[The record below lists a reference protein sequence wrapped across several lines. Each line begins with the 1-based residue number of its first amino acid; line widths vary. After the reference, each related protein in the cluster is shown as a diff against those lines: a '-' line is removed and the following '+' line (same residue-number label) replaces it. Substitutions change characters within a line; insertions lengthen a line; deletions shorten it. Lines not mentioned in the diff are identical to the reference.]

1 MADIGKA
8 YVQIVP
14 TAKGISNDIEG
25 LIGGDVQKSG
35 ESAGKAFG
43 SKMVG
48 AIGKVAAVV
57 GVGKLFADAIG
68 AGKELEQSFGGL
80 DTIYGDAAEGAKDY
94 AYQAAQAGISA
105 NDYAEQAV
113 SMGAALKQAFGGD
126 TNAAMEAANTAI
138 MDMTDNAAKMGTP
151 IESIQNAY
159 QGFAKGNYT
168 MLDNLKLGYGGTK
181 EEMERL
187 LADAEKLPAAMGRDF
202 DLSNLGDVYDAIHL
216 IQGNLGLTGVAADE
230 AKTTFEGSFNA
241 MKASAQNLMAD
252 LATGAD
258 IGPSLSALGDS
269 IGNFVIGNLL
279 PMISNIVQQIPTI
292 LAQLP
297 GFLAELIPQ
306 AVPVIGEMVA
316 GLAQGIVDNLPVWIA
331 GVQQLWSTLWDTLTN
346 IDWDSAGQF
355 IADAIVQGWELLKE
369 TAAAIW
375 DTVVGIFTGEV
386 QFPDLSGAAS
396 AIWEALK
403 TVASEIWDGVVFFF
417 TQVITWPNICAA
429 AEVVWN
435 GLTSLASTIWDGVV
449 EFFTQEIDWADITAG
464 AKAIWDNLVNIAGNI
479 WDSVVEYFTQD
490 ISWPDL
496 AAGAKAVWDGLV
508 AAAEAVWNAVKDW
521 FCKTFDFP
529 SLDAFASAAWNTLT
543 GIASGIW
550 EGIKAIF
557 GALDITFSDLSGV
570 AGEVWNGLKTV
581 ATGVWDTIK
590 EIFGSFDIEWP
601 DFGELAKGALEGLK
615 SAAEGVWN
623 WIKGL
628 FSGDESEEAVKQV
641 QGSTS
646 EMAAALADAEL
657 KISSVDVSSIQTAN
671 EFVKQTV
678 LGWVRM
684 FEGIAFKLPTVESSS
699 LAACAQVITSWV
711 KTYKGKM
718 EFTWSLPTLHGHLP
732 VISVNMRSASS
743 SDGSTTVNYP
753 ELSVSS
759 FKWFKE
765 GGVFSDPTIIGIGDT
780 KGPEAAVPLDMM
792 WKRLGQEFDEH
803 MAQGPSITNYW
814 NVTAADDPVEFADS
828 VARQLRQQLRMA

>member
-48 AIGKVAAVV
+48 AIGK
-57 GVGKLFADAIG
+57 
-68 AGKELEQSFGGL
+68 SYGGL
-80 DTIYGDAAEGAKDY
+80 KTIYGDAADAAINY
-94 AYQAAQAGISA
+94 AEVAADIGLTS
-105 NDYAEQAV
+105 NEYAEQAV
-113 SMGAALKQAFGGD
+113 SFGASLKQAFEGD
-126 TNAAMEAANTAI
+126 TTKAVEAANTAI

-151 IESIQNAY
+151 IENIQNAY
-159 QGFAKGNYT
+159 QGFAKQNYT

-187 LADAEKLPAAMGRDF
+187 LADAEKLSGQEYDI
-202 DLSNLGDVYDAIHL
+202 SNLGDVYDAIHV
-216 IQGNLGLTGVAADE
+216 IQEDLGLTGVAAAE
-230 AKTTFEGSFNA
+230 ASETFSGSFAA
-241 MKASAQNLMAD
+241 MKAE
-252 LATGAD
+252 ATNFMTTL
-258 IGPSLSALGDS
+258 SLGGDVIPHLQALGEKV
-269 IGNFVIGNLL
+269 NTFVIGNLL
-279 PMISNIVQQIPTI
+279 PMVGNIVKEIPTI
-292 LAQLP
+292 IAQLP
-297 GFLAELIPQ
+297 GMLAEFIPQ

-355 IADAIVQGWELLKE
+355 IADAIIQGWELLKE

-479 WDSVVEYFTQD
+479 WDSVVEFFTQD

-508 AAAEAVWNAVKDW
+508 AAAEAVWNAVKD
-521 FCKTFDFP
+521 
-529 SLDAFASAAWNTLT
+529 SLT

-550 EGIKAIF
+550 EGVKAIF

-814 NVTAADDPVEFADS
+814 NVTAADDPVEFADT